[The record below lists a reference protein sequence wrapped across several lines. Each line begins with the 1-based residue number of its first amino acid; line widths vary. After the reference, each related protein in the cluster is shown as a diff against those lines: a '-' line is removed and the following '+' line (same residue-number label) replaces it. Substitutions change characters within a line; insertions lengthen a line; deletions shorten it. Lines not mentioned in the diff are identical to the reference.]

1 MSARPGSSSQMTL
14 YLRESLVAFLLL
26 SLAFADA
33 FAGQALTLAQIAE
46 QQSPTVVTITTEDGF
61 GSGVIVEATGLI
73 VTNLHVIQGSL
84 SVEVKLSSGDVY
96 DDVTVSAVDQRRDL
110 ALIRIRGF
118 GLPSASF
125 GDSELVRPGDSVI
138 LIGAPE
144 GLEQT
149 VSNGI
154 VSALR
159 DSGDG
164 YRFIQT
170 TAPAS
175 PGSSGGGMF
184 NESGELIG
192 IVTSQFTAG
201 QNLNFAVPV
210 NYARGLLSFDSEMT
224 LADAAVHYPREGPAS
239 QPAATSSQADSTS
252 AYVAQLKAVVE
263 ASGVSYQSIDDDT
276 WRIDYRDG
284 TYLDAVTVVVSVFA
298 DMALFQATVAEQPTL
313 TDDLAAKLLTLSWQ
327 QNLVKLGLD
336 SDGDLLALQELPLQ
350 IIDGET
356 VNRVADAVAAAAD
369 EAAGVLVGSPVLE
382 RLGDLTFLST
392 GDETEVIEVLG
403 GAASIRYQASRWE
416 EQATD
421 VGGGRQFFN
430 ESESFFITLIEE
442 VSQIPIDS
450 IPDIALMNAR
460 EVGTDVTEIRRGER
474 NINGNRF
481 TFIEYSGSVN
491 GFDVTYLGLFYSDA
505 SGTLQIVGWS
515 TSNIFE
521 DTRGKVERFAS
532 GFFLTPQGGAARSSN
547 VATRLGGSSAGELQA
562 QFGLLVVDATGNPS
576 FVETR
581 SIPNTVG
588 QSYGWFIEVGAV
600 SDPISWTEQLILPEA
615 PASWGAAESQP
626 NVSISRDRRTI
637 TIRDES
643 EAMDGYIYK
652 VWEISEGDP
661 SGQYS
666 MRVTLSDGRSAEFL
680 FVVE

>member
-1 MSARPGSSSQMTL
+1 MSVRPGSISQRTL
-14 YLRESLVAFLLL
+14 HLPESLVAFLLL
-26 SLAFADA
+26 SLTFADV

-73 VTNLHVIQGSL
+73 VTNLHAIQGSL
-84 SVEVKLSSGDVY
+84 SVEVRLSSGDVY

-125 GDSELVRPGDSVI
+125 GDSDLVRPGDSVI

-210 NYARGLLSFDSEMT
+210 NYARGLLSSDSEMT
-224 LADAAVHYPREGPAS
+224 LADAAVRYPREGPAS

-252 AYVAQLKAVVE
+252 ADVAQLKAVVE
-263 ASGVSYQSIDDDT
+263 ASGVSYQSIDDET

-284 TYLDAVTVVVSVFA
+284 TYLDAVTVVVFVYA

-313 TDDLAAKLLTLSWQ
+313 TDGLAAKLLTLSWQ
-327 QNLVKLGLD
+327 QDLVKLGLD

-356 VNRVADAVAAAAD
+356 VKRVADAVAAAAD

-382 RLGDLTFLST
+382 RLGDLAFLST

-403 GAASIRYQASRWE
+403 GAAIIRYQASSWE
-416 EQATD
+416 EQAID
-421 VGGGRQFFN
+421 FVGARQFFN
-430 ESESFFITLIEE
+430 ESESFFITLVDEA
-442 VSQIPIDS
+442 SQIPIDS
-450 IPDIALMNAR
+450 MPDIAVLNAR
-460 EVGTDVTEIRRGER
+460 ELGADVTEIRRGER

-481 TFIEYSGSVN
+481 TFIEYSASVS
-491 GFDVTYLGLFYSDA
+491 GFDLTYLGLFYSDA
-505 SGTLQIVGWS
+505 SGTLQILGWS

-521 DTRGKVERFAS
+521 DTRGKIEQFAS
-532 GFFLTPQGGAARSSN
+532 GFSLTPQ
-547 VATRLGGSSAGELQA
+547 
-562 QFGLLVVDATGNPS
+562 
-576 FVETR
+576 
-581 SIPNTVG
+581 
-588 QSYGWFIEVGAV
+588 
-600 SDPISWTEQLILPEA
+600 
-615 PASWGAAESQP
+615 
-626 NVSISRDRRTI
+626 
-637 TIRDES
+637 
-643 EAMDGYIYK
+643 
-652 VWEISEGDP
+652 
-661 SGQYS
+661 
-666 MRVTLSDGRSAEFL
+666 
-680 FVVE
+680 

>member
-1 MSARPGSSSQMTL
+1 MSVRLASSSQRTL
-14 YLRESLVAFLLL
+14 YLRESLIAFVLL
-26 SLAFADA
+26 SSVFADA
-33 FAGQALTLAQIAE
+33 FAGQPLTLAQIAE
-46 QQSPTVVTITTEDGF
+46 RQSPSVVTITTENGF
-61 GSGVIVEATGLI
+61 GSGVIVDPTGLI
-73 VTNLHVIQGSL
+73 VTNLHVIRGSL
-84 SVEVKLSSGDVY
+84 SAEVKLSNGDVY
-96 DDVTVSAVDQRRDL
+96 DDITVSAIDQRRDL

-125 GDSELVRPGDSVI
+125 GDSGLVRPGDSVI

-184 NESGELIG
+184 SESGELIG

-201 QNLNFAVPV
+201 QNLNFAVPI
-210 NYARGLLSFDSEMT
+210 NYARGLLSSDSEMT
-224 LADAAVHYPREGPAS
+224 LADAAVQYPREPPAS
-239 QPAATSSQADSTS
+239 QPAATASQPDSAS
-252 AYVAQLKAVVE
+252 AYVARLKAAVE

-284 TYLDAVTVVVSVFA
+284 TYLDAVTVYVSIFA
-298 DMALFQATVAEQPTL
+298 DMALFQAIVAEQPTL
-313 TDDLAAKLLTLSWQ
+313 THDLAVKLLALSWQ
-327 QNLVKLGLD
+327 QNLVKFGLD
-336 SDGDLLALQELPLQ
+336 ADGDLRALHELPIQ

-356 VNRVADAVAAAAD
+356 LDRVADAVAAAAD
-369 EAAGVLVGSPVLE
+369 EAAGVLVASPVLE
-382 RLGDLTFLST
+382 RHGDLTFLPT
-392 GDETEVIEVLG
+392 GDETEVIDVLG
-403 GAASIRYQASRWE
+403 GAAIIRYEASGWE

-421 VGGGRQFFN
+421 IVGARQFFN
-430 ESESFFITLIEE
+430 ESDSFFIILIDEA
-442 VSQIPIDS
+442 SQIPIDS
-450 IPDIALMNAR
+450 MPDIALINAR
-460 EVGTDVTEIRRGER
+460 ENVTDVTEIRRGER
-474 NINGNRF
+474 NVNGNRF
-481 TFIEYSGSVN
+481 TFIEYSASAS
-491 GFDVTYLGLFYSDA
+491 GFDVTYLGFFYSDT

-521 DTRGKVERFAS
+521 NTRGKVERFAS
-532 GFFLTPQGGAARSSN
+532 GFFHTRQGDAARSSN
-547 VATRLGGSSAGELQA
+547 VATLTGGSAAGELQA
-562 QFGLLVVDATGNPS
+562 QFGLLAFDGTGNPS
-576 FVETR
+576 FTETR

-588 QSYGWFIEVGAV
+588 QSYGWFIEVGAHSV
-600 SDPISWTEQLILPEA
+600 PISWTEQLVLPEA

-626 NVSISRDRRTI
+626 NASISRDRRTI

-643 EAMDGYIYK
+643 KAIDGYIYK
-652 VWEISEGDP
+652 TWEVSEGDP

-666 MRVTLSDGRSAEFL
+666 MRVTLSDGRAAEFS
-680 FVVE
+680 FIVE

>member
-1 MSARPGSSSQMTL
+1 MSARPGSNSQRTL

-61 GSGVIVEATGLI
+61 GSGVIDEATVLI

-175 PGSSGGGMF
+175 PGNSGGGMF

-210 NYARGLLSFDSEMT
+210 NYARGLLSSDSEMT

-392 GDETEVIEVLG
+392 GDETEVVPH
-403 GAASIRYQASRWE
+403 
-416 EQATD
+416 T
-421 VGGGRQFFN
+421 
-430 ESESFFITLIEE
+430 
-442 VSQIPIDS
+442 
-450 IPDIALMNAR
+450 
-460 EVGTDVTEIRRGER
+460 
-474 NINGNRF
+474 
-481 TFIEYSGSVN
+481 
-491 GFDVTYLGLFYSDA
+491 
-505 SGTLQIVGWS
+505 
-515 TSNIFE
+515 
-521 DTRGKVERFAS
+521 
-532 GFFLTPQGGAARSSN
+532 N
-547 VATRLGGSSAGELQA
+547 VCT
-562 QFGLLVVDATGNPS
+562 
-576 FVETR
+576 
-581 SIPNTVG
+581 
-588 QSYGWFIEVGAV
+588 
-600 SDPISWTEQLILPEA
+600 ILE
-615 PASWGAAESQP
+615 
-626 NVSISRDRRTI
+626 
-637 TIRDES
+637 
-643 EAMDGYIYK
+643 
-652 VWEISEGDP
+652 
-661 SGQYS
+661 
-666 MRVTLSDGRSAEFL
+666 
-680 FVVE
+680 

>member
-1 MSARPGSSSQMTL
+1 MSVRPRSISQSTIHLPGSL
-14 YLRESLVAFLLL
+14 AAFLLL
-26 SLAFADA
+26 SLTFADA

-73 VTNLHVIQGSL
+73 VTNLHAIQGSL
-84 SVEVKLSSGDVY
+84 SVEVRLSNGDVY

-184 NESGELIG
+184 NESGELVG

-210 NYARGLLSFDSEMT
+210 NYARGLLSSDSEMT
-224 LADAAVHYPREGPAS
+224 LADAAVRYPREGPAS
-239 QPAATSSQADSTS
+239 QPAATSSQADSDS

-263 ASGVSYQSIDDDT
+263 ASGVSYQSIDDET

-284 TYLDAVTVVVSVFA
+284 TYLDAVTVVVFVYA

-313 TDDLAAKLLTLSWQ
+313 TDGLAAKLLTLSWQ
-327 QNLVKLGLD
+327 QDLVKLGLD
-336 SDGDLLALQELPLQ
+336 PDGDLLALQELPLQ

-403 GAASIRYQASRWE
+403 GAAIIRYQASSWE

-421 VGGGRQFFN
+421 IVGAREFFN

-442 VSQIPIDS
+442 ASQIPIDS
-450 IPDIALMNAR
+450 MPDIAVINAR
-460 EVGTDVTEIRRGER
+460 EGVRGDVTEIRRGGR

-481 TFIEYSGSVN
+481 TFIEFSASAS
-491 GFDVTYLGLFYSDA
+491 GFDLTYLGLFYSDA
-505 SGTLQIVGWS
+505 SGTLQILGWS

-521 DTRGKVERFAS
+521 DTRGKIEQFAS
-532 GFFLTPQGGAARSSN
+532 GFSLT
-547 VATRLGGSSAGELQA
+547 
-562 QFGLLVVDATGNPS
+562 
-576 FVETR
+576 
-581 SIPNTVG
+581 
-588 QSYGWFIEVGAV
+588 
-600 SDPISWTEQLILPEA
+600 
-615 PASWGAAESQP
+615 SQ
-626 NVSISRDRRTI
+626 
-637 TIRDES
+637 
-643 EAMDGYIYK
+643 
-652 VWEISEGDP
+652 
-661 SGQYS
+661 
-666 MRVTLSDGRSAEFL
+666 
-680 FVVE
+680 

>member
-1 MSARPGSSSQMTL
+1 MSVQPGSSSQRTL
-14 YLRESLVAFLLL
+14 YLRESLVACLLL

-61 GSGVIVEATGLI
+61 GSGVIVEASGLI

-84 SVEVKLSSGDVY
+84 SVEVKLSNGDVY

-118 GLPSASF
+118 GLSSASF

-201 QNLNFAVPV
+201 QNLNFAIPV
-210 NYARGLLSFDSEMT
+210 NYARGLLSSDSKMT
-224 LADAAVHYPREGPAS
+224 LADAAVRYPREGPAS

-263 ASGVSYQSIDDDT
+263 SSGVSYQSIDDKT

-284 TYLDAVTVVVSVFA
+284 TYLDAVTVVVSVYA

-313 TDDLAAKLLTLSWQ
+313 TD
-327 QNLVKLGLD
+327 
-336 SDGDLLALQELPLQ
+336 
-350 IIDGET
+350 
-356 VNRVADAVAAAAD
+356 
-369 EAAGVLVGSPVLE
+369 
-382 RLGDLTFLST
+382 
-392 GDETEVIEVLG
+392 
-403 GAASIRYQASRWE
+403 
-416 EQATD
+416 
-421 VGGGRQFFN
+421 
-430 ESESFFITLIEE
+430 
-442 VSQIPIDS
+442 
-450 IPDIALMNAR
+450 
-460 EVGTDVTEIRRGER
+460 
-474 NINGNRF
+474 
-481 TFIEYSGSVN
+481 
-491 GFDVTYLGLFYSDA
+491 
-505 SGTLQIVGWS
+505 
-515 TSNIFE
+515 
-521 DTRGKVERFAS
+521 
-532 GFFLTPQGGAARSSN
+532 
-547 VATRLGGSSAGELQA
+547 
-562 QFGLLVVDATGNPS
+562 
-576 FVETR
+576 
-581 SIPNTVG
+581 
-588 QSYGWFIEVGAV
+588 
-600 SDPISWTEQLILPEA
+600 
-615 PASWGAAESQP
+615 
-626 NVSISRDRRTI
+626 
-637 TIRDES
+637 
-643 EAMDGYIYK
+643 
-652 VWEISEGDP
+652 
-661 SGQYS
+661 
-666 MRVTLSDGRSAEFL
+666 
-680 FVVE
+680 